1 MQYHAPQPDVQ
12 DTCEASPAWNDFSME
27 DWNRLVP
34 FSTPKLPNHG
44 TTASKL
50 ILTPTKSRGSICLPN
65 SACSVDSA
73 VRYWSG
79 QTSAKPCR
87 KRDLLQ
93 KAVGPASNFVFPTA
107 GPQAQQRYVILSGE
121 KNQQENYP
129 ASSKALVVKRP
140 LPLASWQGR
149 ISSPSGQLRCHKPMA
164 PSRRVRMTGV
174 CCACLSWF
182 NRKREDSKVR
192 SVCLTFAHKAYDR
205 LLMSCFAIFG
215 TISKTL

>member
-12 DTCEASPAWNDFSME
+12 DTCEASPAWNDFFME

-34 FSTPKLPNHG
+34 YLTPKLPNHG

-50 ILTPTKSRGSICLPN
+50 ILTPTKSTGSICLPN

-93 KAVGPASNFVFPTA
+93 KAVGPASNCVFPTT
-107 GPQAQQRYVILSGE
+107 GPQAQQRYVIKSNTR
-121 KNQQENYP
+121 NQKQQ
-129 ASSKALVVKRP
+129 KK
-140 LPLASWQGR
+140 
-149 ISSPSGQLRCHKPMA
+149 I
-164 PSRRVRMTGV
+164 
-174 CCACLSWF
+174 
-182 NRKREDSKVR
+182 NRKIIPPHPRPWS
-192 SVCLTFAHKAYDR
+192 
-205 LLMSCFAIFG
+205 
-215 TISKTL
+215 